1 MKVTFKIMIIISF
14 VLLILVG
21 FQLVDSYLSLNYDPE
36 NYTPNRWQR
45 DYSVL
50 AINSKIIWLWVFEG
64 YMIINIFIFFR
75 AIRKKRSFSAK

>member
-1 MKVTFKIMIIISF
+1 MKVAFKIMIVLSF
-14 VLLILVG
+14 VLLVLVG
-21 FQLVDSYLSLNYDPE
+21 FQLVDAYLSLNYDPE

-50 AINSKIIWLWVFEG
+50 AIHSKIIWLWVFFS
-64 YMIINIFIFFR
+64 YLIINIYIFFR

>member
-1 MKVTFKIMIIISF
+1 MKIAFKIMIIISF

-36 NYTPNRWQR
+36 NYTPNKWQR

-64 YMIINIFIFFR
+64 YLITNIIISFR
-75 AIRKKRSFSAK
+75 AIRKKRSFSGK